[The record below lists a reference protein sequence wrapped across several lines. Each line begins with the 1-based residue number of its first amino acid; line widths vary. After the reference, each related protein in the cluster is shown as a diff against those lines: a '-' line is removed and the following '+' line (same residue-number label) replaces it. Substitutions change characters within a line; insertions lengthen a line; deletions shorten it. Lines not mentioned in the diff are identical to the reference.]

1 MTSNRKFISLIFLA
15 CGFLC
20 WLLFREV
27 FETVWALA
35 RFPVPVNFM
44 VKPWDMIAIVAGVVV
59 FIVLYRNT
67 QVVTFTNEV
76 ISELSKVVWP
86 ARKETAL
93 STVVVTVL
101 VGICSIILFG
111 FDMFWGMLVSVFYQ

>member
-1 MTSNRKFISLIFLA
+1 
-15 CGFLC
+15 
-20 WLLFREV
+20 
-27 FETVWALA
+27 
-35 RFPVPVNFM
+35 
-44 VKPWDMIAIVAGVVV
+44 
-59 FIVLYRNT
+59 
-67 QVVTFTNEV
+67 VTFTNEV